1 MEQQTTAMGII
12 VEEHITYRELYDYA
26 QSIRLNGKM
35 DRVINRQWQK
45 CKTKQS
51 REQNPSGVLAARE
64 NQIKASVSPPSV
76 PGIGTE
82 VHRSVACSSGGWL
95 TGDSLDSLPSCAE
108 ICFKK
113 PQWTHSIFPG
123 IGFRTGLGWQ
133 STFLYLCT
141 RPQTQPKSSWLLP

>member
-1 MEQQTTAMGII
+1 MAYKYVQNVEQQTTAMGII

-26 QSIRLNGKM
+26 QSIWLNGKM

-82 VHRSVACSSGGWL
+82 VHRNVACSSGGWL
-95 TGDSLDSLPSCAE
+95 TGDSLDSLPLCE
-108 ICFKK
+108 NYLQKFVLKN
-113 PQWTHSIFPG
+113 HSG
-123 IGFRTGLGWQ
+123 HTQ
-133 STFLYLCT
+133 SF
-141 RPQTQPKSSWLLP
+141 QA